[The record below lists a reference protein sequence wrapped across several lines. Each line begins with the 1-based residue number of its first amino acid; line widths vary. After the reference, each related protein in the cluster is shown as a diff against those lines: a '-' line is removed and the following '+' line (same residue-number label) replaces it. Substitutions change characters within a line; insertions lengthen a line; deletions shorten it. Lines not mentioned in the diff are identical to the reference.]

1 MMRLLRSLARG
12 SAAAGAACEPIG
24 SLLVREEIEGSGTA
38 VIANRPIAVDPGT
51 VQDVQPNEQAL
62 GLGAADHTPADARGE
77 VRSRNFGTG

>member
-1 MMRLLRSLARG
+1 MIRHKSSHNLA
-12 SAAAGAACEPIG
+12 SAASGAACEPIG